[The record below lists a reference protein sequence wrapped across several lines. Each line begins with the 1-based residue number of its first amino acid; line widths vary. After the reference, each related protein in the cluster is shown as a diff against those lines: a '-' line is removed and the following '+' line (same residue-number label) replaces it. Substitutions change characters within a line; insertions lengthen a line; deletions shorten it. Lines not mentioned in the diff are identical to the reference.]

1 MSLFSKICVL
11 KILRPDKLIKF
22 MKLFINHEMG
32 PNFKNVP
39 VFNLHSSYDESNPET
54 PLMFLLP
61 GVDPMIELER
71 FAK

>member
-1 MSLFSKICVL
+1 
-11 KILRPDKLIKF
+11 
-22 MKLFINHEMG
+22 MG

-39 VFNLHSSYDESNPET
+39 EFNLRSSYDESNPET